1 MDKKLYKEVEK
12 LHEKELREIV
22 ERGELNPES
31 LEICV
36 KALDNLKDIS
46 IICAM
51 KKEAEMEEEYSEYSG
66 RYPYMYENDASYAR
80 GRYSSKRDSMGR
92 YSRGSYDDSYD
103 RGSYNYARNS
113 YDGYS
118 RTEELENMMREAKTE
133 KEREL
138 IRQLMEA
145 KQN

>member
-1 MDKKLYKEVEK
+1 
-12 LHEKELREIV
+12 
-22 ERGELNPES
+22 
-31 LEICV
+31 
-36 KALDNLKDIS
+36 
-46 IICAM
+46 
-51 KKEAEMEEEYSEYSG
+51 MEETGYFNNHSG
-66 RYPYMYENDASYAR
+66 AR
-80 GRYSSKRDSMGR
+80 GRGRNAKRDSMGR